1 MLMQRSQVRKSE
13 QGFTL
18 IELMI
23 VVAIIGILAAIAVP
37 NFINYRN
44 KSRVA
49 AGVATGES
57 IRAAL
62 ASFAADSAD
71 NLFPIA
77 ASIAGY
83 ADLYTIANHNGGTL
97 KATSAAMGINWISYS
112 VSDLDGDG
120 IMDNYTLTLSVLG
133 VPGTDYDGAT
143 IQLTPA
149 GIIKCPKG
157 GCV

>member
-1 MLMQRSQVRKSE
+1 MS
-13 QGFTL
+13 
-18 IELMI
+18 
-23 VVAIIGILAAIAVP
+23 
-37 NFINYRN
+37 
-44 KSRVA
+44 
-49 AGVATGES
+49 
-57 IRAAL
+57 
-62 ASFAADSAD
+62 D
-71 NLFPIA
+71 
-77 ASIAGY
+77 
-83 ADLYTIANHNGGTL
+83 TIANHNGGTL